1 MMDINNGRSDNDT
14 NNYSFIPSQQKVVGS
29 SPFIDFHHNQS
40 LFQQQQQHMMSVNT
54 SLQKERASMPD
65 VFAPQHPTV
74 TNDDYLQ
81 QHHHHQ
87 HQEQTGV
94 SWNQH
99 GLLSRR
105 PVCNSPIKEEDDV
118 LNQDLTKY
126 NYMVQSNNYCTPPS
140 DFNQS
145 ILSSSTSSPLKKHAK
160 KRSIIEE
167 VLHQDVSYAMPSVV
181 PSVSEPIPTT
191 SNWMQHHRKRT
202 KSIRENNPH
211 QEPVESISSSSTG
224 SNNLDDV
231 QHHHLMDEKY
241 MINDVV
247 PGSSCDNNEFEMTN
261 GNNQLLAAMP
271 RRQKLRYEGDNYT
284 PKWVRYT
291 GHLKEGYCDS
301 CNPGKWLQLKNSAYW

>member
-1 MMDINNGRSDNDT
+1 
-14 NNYSFIPSQQKVVGS
+14 
-29 SPFIDFHHNQS
+29 
-40 LFQQQQQHMMSVNT
+40 
-54 SLQKERASMPD
+54 
-65 VFAPQHPTV
+65 
-74 TNDDYLQ
+74 
-81 QHHHHQ
+81 
-87 HQEQTGV
+87 
-94 SWNQH
+94 
-99 GLLSRR
+99 
-105 PVCNSPIKEEDDV
+105 
-118 LNQDLTKY
+118 
-126 NYMVQSNNYCTPPS
+126 
-140 DFNQS
+140 
-145 ILSSSTSSPLKKHAK
+145 
-160 KRSIIEE
+160 
-167 VLHQDVSYAMPSVV
+167 MPSVV

-202 KSIRENNPH
+202 KSIRENNSH
-211 QEPVESISSSSTG
+211 QEPVESMSSLSTG

-301 CNPGKWLQLKNSAYW
+301 CNPGKWLQLKNSAYWYHKQFYHGISSVSGKSFMKPLEQRMGKGDMIEGLCHQCHRFVPACNGKKKNNYMLWYRHAHKCHLYDKPKSTLKTMRKLSITTSSIPK